1 MGRPTIAGSVG
12 RCTRFNRSL
21 TTDKPKCRDVQ
32 NRRHR
37 RLSVGAAGNVR
48 VNDLSK
54 KLSSADVAKLL
65 ADPSD
70 ETRAD
75 TARKVS
81 EQYRET
87 DLRDSERKI
96 IEDIFHIMVKD
107 AAVRVREALSQSVKD
122 NPDIPRDIARSLA
135 NDVAEVALPI
145 LEFSD
150 VLTEEDLVSIIAEK
164 GTDHQKAIA
173 RRSTVTEKVSDAL
186 VGTKNEDVVATLVS
200 NDGAQ
205 LSEKT
210 LNRVVDTYGRNKRI
224 SDPMAMRQKLP
235 LTVAERL
242 VNLVSEKIRDHL
254 VIHHDMSPDV
264 AMDLFLSA
272 REKATIG
279 LLQPG
284 TNLRDVV
291 ELVDQLHRNNRL
303 TPTLI
308 MRAICMGDTTFF
320 EAALA
325 RKADIPIANAYR
337 LIYDPGK
344 RGLEALFE
352 KCGMSKKMLRIC
364 RAALELAADMRLN
377 SGDDRDRFR
386 QVMIE
391 RVLTRFEEGFD
402 PDNLDYFIAKLGR
415 TAKAA

>member
-1 MGRPTIAGSVG
+1 M
-12 RCTRFNRSL
+12 
-21 TTDKPKCRDVQ
+21 
-32 NRRHR
+32 
-37 RLSVGAAGNVR
+37 
-48 VNDLSK
+48 SK

-65 ADPSD
+65 ADPSE

-81 EQYRET
+81 EQYKES
-87 DLRDSERKI
+87 DLRDAERKI

-107 AAVRVREALSQSVKD
+107 AAVRVRQALSQSVKD

-150 VLTEEDLVSIIAEK
+150 VLTDEDLMAIISAK
-164 GTDHQKAIA
+164 GADHHKAIA
-173 RRSTVTEKVSDAL
+173 RRSVVTEAVSDAL
-186 VGTKNEDVVATLVS
+186 VDTKNEEVVATLVS
-200 NDGAQ
+200 NEGAK

-210 LNRVVDTYGRNKRI
+210 LNRVVDEYGHNKKI
-224 SDPMAMRQKLP
+224 SDPMALRQKLP

-279 LLQPG
+279 LLQPD

-291 ELVDQLHRNNRL
+291 ELVDQLHRNGRL

-320 EAALA
+320 EAAMA
-325 RKADIPIANAYR
+325 RKADIPIANAYK

-344 RGLEALFE
+344 RGMEALFE
-352 KCGMSKKMLRIC
+352 KCGLSKKMLKVC
-364 RAALELAADMRLN
+364 RAALDVAVDMRLN
-377 SGDDRDRFR
+377 SGDDRERFR

-391 RVLTRFEEGFD
+391 RVLTRFGEGLD
-402 PDNLDYFIAKLGR
+402 PENLDYFIAKLGR